1 MTEQTTTSDPATNI
15 QAPPTSSGD
24 TVDSAPQ
31 VNNNQPSGGS
41 AIFKSALAALALI
54 AAVLIVGNGIV
65 YLMDKADFG
74 KSLPIAQSHLETLS
88 YSSIIGISAIVAA
101 IFLAKKL
108 GSTVASV
115 LFGIYNPANILKYAL
130 SGAGVAVAL
139 LLINAI
145 TAAMTGTATPTAVAP
160 FQVMN
165 ASTIAFTL
173 AHTIILAPIAEEML
187 FRGVLLAGVRHSG
200 IPGATLVMVLLSSFG
215 FTLFHI
221 VGSIFSAGVY
231 AFNLGDMNILT
242 TAINGLTPSII
253 NYLIAGV
260 ALAWLS
266 LKTKNIYAS
275 WVAHALF
282 NMALLYGVD
291 NMIERIFIH

>member
-54 AAVLIVGNGIV
+54 AAVLVVGNGVV

-74 KSLPIAQSHLETLS
+74 KSLPIAQTHLETLT
-88 YSSIIGISAIVAA
+88 YSTIIGISAVFAA
-101 IFLAKKL
+101 TFIAKKF
-108 GSTVASV
+108 GSTVSSV
-115 LFGIYNPANILKYAL
+115 LFGIYNPASILKYAL
-130 SGAGVAVAL
+130 SGAAVAGAL

-145 TAAMTGTATPTAVAP
+145 TAALTGTATPTAVAP

-165 ASTIAFTL
+165 GSTLAFTL
-173 AHTIILAPIAEEML
+173 AHTIVLAPIAEEML
-187 FRGVLLAGVRHSG
+187 FRGVLLAGVRRSS
-200 IPGATLVMVLLSSFG
+200 IPGATIVMVLLSSFG
-215 FTLFHI
+215 FALFHI
-221 VGSIFSAGVY
+221 IGSIFSAGVY
-231 AFNLGDMNILT
+231 AFNLGDLNILT
-242 TAINGLTPSII
+242 TAINGLMPSLM
-253 NYLIAGV
+253 NYLVAGI
-260 ALAWLS
+260 ALAALS

-275 WVAHALF
+275 WAAHALF

-291 NMIERIFIH
+291 NMLERLIIH